1 MEPFKDKATAE
12 TLASANA
19 WVAKRQISPDYV
31 LARIVTER
39 PWTAEFVEVPK
50 TSLTFF
56 RKPHD
61 FFVIYAYSAK
71 DKSVEFAG
79 FWPFDLK
86 LSEKA
91 KGYTNIRLYN
101 NKRLNSLPVKP
112 AKYELKAD
120 PQPSRRVVVLTP
132 PPPPVVQAVPDYF
145 DLEMQEE
152 VTIRDF
158 ERAIRRRA
166 TAYTPTD
173 TPDIEFM
180 QLSTPDAV
188 NDNKLSIVIGS
199 LSSPRKDWIQYEKGL
214 LAKRLLGCST
224 QTKMVLYQ
232 QLLPE
237 SRKRIGLR
245 KPATGAPWEF
255 DERGFETMLMSDR
268 PTEID
273 VQLKAFGPDYT
284 YIEVITCIGQ
294 LKLGSVLDAIRGSP
308 QEGDVH
314 SRSPVI
320 QGHCVCSVVPPRRY
334 HRLELRA

>member
-50 TSLTFF
+50 TSLAFF

-112 AKYELKAD
+112 AKYELKAND
-120 PQPSRRVVVLTP
+120 VARPLPAQVPAPMPKSTPRYFDFDLHREVRIDDVERAMRRRLTAYQPS
-132 PPPPVVQAVPDYF
+132 
-145 DLEMQEE
+145 
-152 VTIRDF
+152 
-158 ERAIRRRA
+158 
-166 TAYTPTD
+166 D
-173 TPDIEFM
+173 TPDVEFM
-180 QLSTPDAV
+180 ELSTPQAVLDNALSFCVAAKSAAIDRDEWADKEIDLLQTRLWGCTDAMILELYQSLLPP
-188 NDNKLSIVIGS
+188 NHRDLRLRMPTTGFHWRLDEDGTMCMLSEEKLTDIDN
-199 LSSPRKDWIQYEKGL
+199 QL
-214 LAKRLLGCST
+214 LAFVEK
-224 QTKMVLYQ
+224 KDVKFV
-232 QLLPE
+232 E
-237 SRKRIGLR
+237 V
-245 KPATGAPWEF
+245 
-255 DERGFETMLMSDR
+255 RG
-268 PTEID
+268 
-273 VQLKAFGPDYT
+273 
-284 YIEVITCIGQ
+284 
-294 LKLGSVLDAIRGSP
+294 
-308 QEGDVH
+308 
-314 SRSPVI
+314 
-320 QGHCVCSVVPPRRY
+320 
-334 HRLELRA
+334 RALSCG